1 MHEASI
7 QGFVRTILIFVIIYY
22 AVKIIGRYVFPL
34 VVKRFVGKFEQKI
47 KDQQEQYSPESD
59 KKVGET
65 TIDKTSVKNTK
76 ESNKV
81 GEYVDFEEMD
91 DE

>member
-1 MHEASI
+1 MHEASV

-22 AVKIIGRYVFPL
+22 AVKIIGRFVFPL
-34 VVKRFVGKFEQKI
+34 VVKRFMGKFEQRVR
-47 KDQQEQYSPESD
+47 DQQQQKSPRED

-65 TIDKTSVKNTK
+65 TIDKTTIKGSK
-76 ESNKV
+76 ESNSV
-81 GEYVDFEEMD
+81 GEYVDFEEV